1 MTVCKPCEAHDLKHD
16 RGKKSV
22 TTYSIASVNI
32 TLLKYDVLRSVDL
45 WIKGS
50 VKSRAFL
57 LRCDASLPPAVMRG
71 GGGVSPKEDVVG
83 EVA

>member
-45 WIKGS
+45 WIKGY

-57 LRCDASLPPAVMRG
+57 FSNFLTFILGVQLSITPERG
-71 GGGVSPKEDVVG
+71 K
-83 EVA
+83 